1 MKCERCQK
9 DTFLPFKCQYC
20 GGHFCSEHRLPE
32 NHDCSRIELA
42 KMPKEET
49 LPMSVQRQKSYEYTV
64 TYAPQGIAKRKLWF
78 SSKEI
83 THLALAAL
91 LVIGVGLSLAGF
103 QKLNP
108 SMLPVFVTVFAASF
122 LGHEMAHK
130 IVAQRKGYWAEFR
143 LTVMGAILTLLS
155 ILSPLFK
162 IISPGAVMVS
172 GYADTKSMGRISIA
186 GPTTNITLS
195 TIFLVATF
203 LVPQDPSMVWVLVVC
218 AALNAWIS
226 LFNLIPFGVFDGYK
240 VFLWNKAVWALS
252 FAVSVVLT
260 AISYTLTPLWHL

>member
-1 MKCERCQK
+1 MKCEKCQN
-9 DTFLPFKCQYC
+9 DTFLPFRCQYC
-20 GGHFCSEHRLPE
+20 GGYFCSEHRLPE
-32 NHDCSRIELA
+32 NHDCPRIELA
-42 KMPKEET
+42 KMSREET
-49 LPMSVQRQKSYEYTV
+49 LPMTVQRQKSYEYTV

-103 QKLNP
+103 QNLNS

-122 LGHEMAHK
+122 LMHEMAHK

-155 ILSPLFK
+155 ILSPFFK

-172 GYADTKSMGRISIA
+172 GYADTANMGRISIA
-186 GPTTNITLS
+186 GPTTNITFS
-195 TIFLVATF
+195 TIFLVAAF
-203 LVPQDPSMVWVLVVC
+203 LVPEDPSITMMLVVC

-260 AISYTLTPLWHL
+260 AVSYMLIYA